1 MARIIKKTFRILSSQ
16 SGYSLIAVLCTIS
29 LLLILG
35 ISALTAASA
44 AAASL
49 ESRSAKQ
56 LDILTN
62 ATSKSFLS
70 AITTKGD
77 GSLGENIVNNV
88 YQSSD
93 QDITPAVTRLSEL
106 VLALSGDSAVAQSV
120 TFYTTKLEFS
130 EVNVGITPEI
140 PYQAPIKDKTGTVVR
155 EEILR
160 QPKRAKVNFMM
171 IVTFELEYEGLT
183 AKLQDTYSLTGAL
196 LEDGG
201 ASGTPLEITNAGD
214 WRLLAHERISD

>member
-1 MARIIKKTFRILSSQ
+1 MARMIKKALRILSSK

-44 AAASL
+44 AAVSL

-56 LDILTN
+56 LDILAN
-62 ATSKSFLS
+62 ATSKSFLR
-70 AITTKGD
+70 AITTEGD

-93 QDITPAVTRLSEL
+93 LDITPAVTRLSEL
-106 VLALSGDSAVAQSV
+106 TLTLGGDSAVAQSV
-120 TFYTTKLEFS
+120 TFYTAKLELS
-130 EVNVGITPEI
+130 EVDVEITPEI
-140 PYQAPIKDKTGTVVR
+140 PYQAPIKDKTGAVVR

-160 QPKRAKVNFMM
+160 QPKRAKINFMM
-171 IVTFELEYEGLT
+171 TVTFELEYDGLT
-183 AKLQDTYSLTGAL
+183 AKLRDTYSLTGAL

-201 ASGTPLEITNAGD
+201 ASSTPLEITNAGE
-214 WRLLAHERISD
+214 WRLLAHERLSD